1 MKVPVPTVSA
11 SDEEFQMTPM
21 IDMVFLLLIFFMVAS
36 NINQADRKA
45 IRVPIAKSSVV
56 PKELEVRRNVT
67 ILPVQN
73 DEEAIYIA
81 LTPVTIEQL
90 KATIEKDLLEKPDMS
105 VFVRADKNVKHKKVR
120 EVMKACAEAGAVN
133 IIFATL
139 QTEVG
144 Q

>member
-1 MKVPVPTVSA
+1 MKVPVPTASA

-45 IRVPIAKSSVV
+45 IRVPLAKNSVV
-56 PKELEVRRNVT
+56 PKDLEVRRNVT
-67 ILPVQN
+67 ILSDQG
-73 DEEAIYIA
+73 DEESIYIA
-81 LTPVTIEQL
+81 LMPVTIEVL
-90 KATIEKDLLEKPDMS
+90 KATVEKDLREKPDMS
-105 VFVRADKNVKHKKVR
+105 VFIRADKNVKHKKVR
-120 EVMKACAEAGAVN
+120 EVMKACAEAGAIN
-133 IIFATL
+133 IVFATL